1 MKMEF
6 NLNFFPIDYNIF
18 SVTYEQIKK
27 TVCIV
32 TLNPHWGFF
41 IATITTI
48 FANKETFPL
57 HNLLQR
63 VKGYVGGD
71 WLKFALEFIIAFTN
85 VALLIAVLSMVIFIG
100 RLIRNRHDCYNLSL
114 PMYVLV
120 QMTNEESEDVSFWF
134 LSELFKRYLWISTH
148 YINYLIV
155 ATPNF
160 SDLYLLIDK
169 SPSLIFP
176 LLAASAF
183 LAYIFAEI
191 ARTVGHFLGIS
202 NL

>member
-18 SVTYEQIKK
+18 SVTYEQIKRG
-27 TVCIV
+27 VCIV

-41 IATITTI
+41 IATLTTI
-48 FANKETFPL
+48 FANKETSPL

-71 WLKFALEFIIAFTN
+71 WLKFALEFNIAFTN
-85 VALLIAVLSMVIFIG
+85 IALLIAVLSMVIFIG
-100 RLIRNRHDCYNLSL
+100 RLIRNRHDCYGFPL
-114 PMYVLV
+114 PIYILI
-120 QMTNEESEDVSFWF
+120 QITNEESEDILFWF
-134 LSELFKRYLWISTH
+134 LYVLFNFCLWISTH

-176 LLAASAF
+176 FLAASAF

-191 ARTVGHFLGIS
+191 ARKAGHFLGIS